1 MEDDVVAVSSLRIDG
16 FSTII
21 LGVLAPAFLLLGPRN
36 SGSRQFWIRRA

>member
-1 MEDDVVAVSSLRIDG
+1 MEDNIVAVSSLLIDS

-21 LGVLAPAFLLLGPRN
+21 LGLLAPAFLLRGPRN

>member
-1 MEDDVVAVSSLRIDG
+1 MAVSRLLLDS

-21 LGVLAPAFLLLGPRN
+21 VGVLAPAFLLLGPRN